1 MTILKGGMIIQT
13 MIAIMIVDFP
23 WVFPRFLVKTED
35 YGWAIMDIGVSAT
48 MFSMGY
54 THKKTSSQNNNFL
67 KELIHSVFGNL
78 AVCLAAS
85 VRFILLT
92 SIDYHDHV
100 TEWGT
105 HWNFYLTIAVLNVVF
120 VFVRS
125 SDYALVVGL
134 ALLIG

>member
-13 MIAIMIVDFP
+13 MIAIMTVDFP

-54 THKKTSSQNNNFL
+54 TNKKISRQNNNFL

-105 HWNFYLTIAVLNVVF
+105 HWNFYLTIAVLNVFF

>member
-54 THKKTSSQNNNFL
+54 TNKKISSQNNNFL

-105 HWNFYLTIAVLNVVF
+105 HWNFYLTIAVLNVFF

>member
-1 MTILKGGMIIQT
+1 
-13 MIAIMIVDFP
+13 
-23 WVFPRFLVKTED
+23 
-35 YGWAIMDIGVSAT
+35 
-48 MFSMGY
+48 MGY
-54 THKKTSSQNNNFL
+54 THKKISSQNNNFL